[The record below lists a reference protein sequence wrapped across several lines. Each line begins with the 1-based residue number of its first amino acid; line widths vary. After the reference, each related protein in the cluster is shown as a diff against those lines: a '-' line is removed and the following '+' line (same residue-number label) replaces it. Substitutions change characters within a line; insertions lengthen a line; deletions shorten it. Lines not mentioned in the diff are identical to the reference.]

1 MSQPRPIGPRPCPA
15 VVALRTLVLSVA
27 VSVVG
32 LPAVVLPV
40 AHAEAAPTPLVSQIA
55 DEPIS
60 VSAAEFRRHLFV
72 AADAARLSDPTN
84 TADLLAERV
93 LQHVY
98 ARDPQ
103 ADPVAAADAVRN
115 LIAAAASVTGP
126 AFDSRIARTMVL
138 FQSAATTDRG
148 PLAATLQRATTEL
161 VRLTAEQIAVVT
173 AGTHAESAL
182 GTNGD
187 TESRL
192 LASTTFAP
200 AAVLRDS
207 VTLADRSAGFA
218 SARDLVW
225 SSATGASISATTADL
240 LANAP
245 RLVGNHDVQA
255 WAALRDQ
262 AGNLS
267 TTGAAV
273 AGTPSNPAANTIGA
287 TMAELGDA
295 LRTTVQ
301 VAAASTGPGP
311 IDEAVAEQAVEDAR
325 ERQTTLAL
333 QTGFLTGSTS
343 AAKDIVDQ
351 VGAAAVQATLLAM
364 AFNDFARGDIGRAA
378 LSGNA
383 LGVVM
388 TLLPAALEWAG
399 VFGPS
404 GEDLVMTQLDNISQQ
419 MADFQNHVSSQ
430 FSQVF
435 ESLGRVSAQL
445 DDISQKL
452 DRAVIDIEQA
462 RVQIGQLYDGL
473 SRLQGSLDAVQNN
486 ILEALRNG
494 TNSQLRQTINSAL
507 GYEERNGS
515 ALPLNEFNSAA
526 AYLHTFVT
534 VTARHSP
541 ELNTDTPSFDLQND
555 ANQLSTGIASNVHF
569 LDQVPAKRW
578 WRNDRLSGLTGD
590 APQLANMDDFV
601 LASRAYAQLMLE
613 NPRYVSAGYRRW
625 LSDIQQQ
632 GVPLANL
639 TSAISTPDTVEGTRS
654 TLVNHL
660 ICERTS
666 AAFTPTTT
674 PACRPQTEET
684 APVDALVEE
693 ATGQLIGAVPGFD
706 GSGQRTPSSPLTTK
720 GTATFDP
727 FVNSSGDRSDLS
739 DLWPTLPGRD
749 KVAQCGTAAGET
761 ASTLGAMDRPT
772 TLTPNAHGVPQ
783 VFQWADRMG
792 LGTLNVCYKTT
803 SKKLQVDACQYG
815 ADGDTDG
822 WIALNVTIAR
832 PANCAN
838 SYWLKNDFNLQ
849 TGRYLKAEYRYDDIA
864 FVWTFSPKD
873 APATPIYAQS
883 VVRRGAATAA
893 VAGGYNTTVAVPRG
907 GYSAIPGAVQQYS
920 DTADYIEQPDGRWRL
935 HTDARRASMYT
946 ALTTPGAVR
955 SGWGDATTTTS
966 GVVAYQ
972 AHNGTISAG
981 DPLDQAIAGLDPKL
995 AATRSNLDQGTLA
1008 AQGAIDGNLVKLQGD
1023 VYRGLLRGSQ
1033 TSGNTSSGP
1042 LHDALVRLDGANAM
1056 LRSFLQLGA
1065 SRALR
1070 DRDLTSLPG
1079 SLAGSKELTDAIRAE
1094 LAKTGAGDTGTA
1106 PSRLVADVLDPSATD
1121 ALDGL
1126 FPPPS
1131 SPSGRASAAAGP
1143 SSTSEPVHP
1152 ALLATNDQLTLA
1164 AIALGAP
1171 AKVAPPITPPPVTPP
1186 PATPTS
1192 TDPAKLALG
1201 SAWVS
1206 MADVGKR
1213 YRQRVVA
1220 SGGTTYRWSRQGK
1233 LPRGLKGRPSR
1244 SGRSYVITG
1253 RPKKSGI
1260 YTFTLTV
1267 TDNAGLPVVKRYR
1280 IWVR

>member
-1 MSQPRPIGPRPCPA
+1 MSQPRPTGPRLTLA
-15 VVALRTLVLSVA
+15 AVALRTLVLGVA
-27 VSVVG
+27 ASLVG
-32 LPAVVLPV
+32 LPFVAVPA
-40 AHAEAAPTPLVSQIA
+40 AHAQTPPTPLVSQIA
-55 DEPIS
+55 DVRIS

-72 AADAARLSDPTN
+72 AADAARLSDPSS

-93 LQHVY
+93 LQRVY
-98 ARDPQ
+98 ALDPL
-103 ADPVAAADAVRN
+103 ADPAAAADAVRG
-115 LIAAAASVTGP
+115 LVAAAGSVTGP
-126 AFDSRIARTMVL
+126 AFDSRITRTMVL
-138 FQSAATTDRG
+138 FQSAATADRG

-161 VRLTAEQIAVVT
+161 VRLTAEQVATVT
-173 AGTHAESAL
+173 AGTHAENAL

-207 VTLADRSAGFA
+207 ATLADRSPRFA

-225 SSATGASISATTADL
+225 GSVTGVSISATTAAL
-240 LANAP
+240 LSTAP
-245 RLVGNHDVQA
+245 MLVDNPDVQA
-255 WAALRDQ
+255 WAARRDQ

-267 TTGAAV
+267 TTGV
-273 AGTPSNPAANTIGA
+273 VIAGTPSNPAPNTIGA
-287 TMAELGDA
+287 AMAELGDS
-295 LRTTVQ
+295 LRTTVE
-301 VAAASTGPGP
+301 VAAASTGTTPV
-311 IDEAVAEQAVEDAR
+311 DEAVAEQAVEDAR
-325 ERQTTLAL
+325 ESQTTLVL

-351 VGAAAVQATLLAM
+351 VGATAIQVTLLAM
-364 AFNDFARGDIGRAA
+364 TFNDFAKGDIGRAA

-388 TLLPAALEWAG
+388 TLLPAVLEWAG

-404 GEDLVMTQLDNISQQ
+404 GDDLVMTQLDNISQQ
-419 MADFQNHVSSQ
+419 MADFQNYVTGQ
-430 FSQVF
+430 FTQVF
-435 ESLGRVSAQL
+435 ESLARVSAQL

-494 TNSQLRQTINSAL
+494 TNSALRQTINSAL

-515 ALPLNEFNSAA
+515 KLPLNEFNSAA

-541 ELNTDTPSFDLQND
+541 ELNTDRPSFDLQND

-569 LDQVPAKRW
+569 LDQVPAKRG
-578 WRNDRLSGLTGD
+578 WRNARLSGLTGD

-613 NPRYVSAGYRRW
+613 NPRYVTAGYRRW

-632 GVPLANL
+632 GTPLADL
-639 TSAISTPDTVEGTRS
+639 TAAIATPDTADGTRS
-654 TLVNHL
+654 TLLNRLV
-660 ICERTS
+660 CERTS
-666 AAFTPTTT
+666 AAFTPTTS
-674 PACRPQTEET
+674 PPCRPQTEET
-684 APVDALVEE
+684 APVDALVAE
-693 ATGQLIGAVPGFD
+693 ATTQLTGTVPGFD
-706 GSGQRTPSSPLTTK
+706 GAGKLTPSSPLTTS
-720 GTATFDP
+720 GSSTFDP
-727 FVNSSGDRSDLS
+727 FVNSSSDQSDLS
-739 DLWPTLPGRD
+739 TLWSTLPGRD
-749 KVAQCGTAAGET
+749 KVAQCGAAAGES
-761 ASTLGAMDRPT
+761 AGTLGAMDRPT

-783 VFQWADRMG
+783 VFQWAHRMG
-792 LGTLNVCYKTT
+792 LGTLSVCYKTT
-803 SKKLQVDACQYG
+803 SKKVQVDACQYG
-815 ADGDTDG
+815 ADDDTDG

-832 PANCAN
+832 PANCSN
-838 SYWLKNDFNLQ
+838 SYWLKSDFNLQ

-873 APATPIYAQS
+873 APTAPIYVQS

-893 VAGGYNTTVAVPRG
+893 VGGGYNTTVALPRG

-920 DTADYIEQPDGRWRL
+920 DTADFIEQPDGRLRL

-946 ALTTPGAVR
+946 ALATTAAVR
-955 SGWGDATTTTS
+955 NGWGDATTATS
-966 GVVAYQ
+966 GVVDYQ
-972 AHNGTISAG
+972 AHHGTINAG
-981 DPLDQAIAGLDPKL
+981 DALDQAIAGLDPKL
-995 AATRSNLDQGTLA
+995 AATRSNLDQGALA
-1008 AQGAIDGNLVKLQGD
+1008 ARGAIDDNLVSLQGD
-1023 VYRGLLRGSQ
+1023 LYRGLLRGSQ
-1033 TSGNTSSGP
+1033 TAGNTTSGP

-1056 LRSFLQLGA
+1056 LSSYLQLGA

-1070 DRDLTSLPG
+1070 ERDLTGLPG
-1079 SLAGSKELTDAIRAE
+1079 ALTGAKDLTDAIRTQ
-1094 LAKTGAGDTGTA
+1094 LAKTGAGETGTD
-1106 PSRLVADVLDPSATD
+1106 PSRLVTEILDPSVLD

-1126 FPPPS
+1126 LPLPA
-1131 SPSGRASAAAGP
+1131 SPSGRSGAAAADP
-1143 SSTSEPVHP
+1143 SATPGSVHP

-1171 AKVAPPITPPPVTPP
+1171 APVVPPTPPPVTPP
-1186 PATPTS
+1186 
-1192 TDPAKLALG
+1192 KIVLG

-1206 MADVGKR
+1206 TANVGR
-1213 YRQRVVA
+1213 WYRQRVVA

-1233 LPRGLKGRPSR
+1233 LPRGLKGRPSK

-1253 RPKKSGI
+1253 RPKKPGI
-1260 YTFTLTV
+1260 FAFTLTV
-1267 TDNAGLPVVKRYR
+1267 TGAGGTPAVKRYR